1 MPNSYLPR
9 TTDRRPGRDS
19 DNGDESG
26 EPGREAAAT
35 GVGSGDVGRERDA
48 DAGGDGDG
56 RSRDGSGVVAEA
68 GSPAAETAR
77 SSPPRR
83 LADDDSHAI
92 IHIPVSVGR
101 LVNMSVF
108 ILPAGTA
115 IPLHDH
121 PGMTVVTKV
130 LWGTLHVKSYDLV
143 RPRGS
148 AGRLLLPGGGGAR
161 GAPGGLDDAI
171 ANGWHSGVNGGGA
184 DAASP
189 AAAAAAG
196 AGAAGGA
203 SPGGGTS
210 PAGAV
215 AVGDSASPPS
225 APVSVPPAGWPP
237 HRSVPLPPGLAIAHP
252 PQALVGGDIRTLGP
266 AVGGNVHHFRA
277 SSAGRCALLDVS
289 LPPYDFPGGRGVHY
303 YAPAAPLDA
312 GTAAALAAS
321 GVVPPPGVTF
331 VTLTEVPSPPS
342 YRTRDA
348 EYRGPVVNVL

>member
-161 GAPGGLDDAI
+161 ALPAVPPLAGGLPRR
-171 ANGWHSGVNGGGA
+171 GRSR
-184 DAASP
+184 
-189 AAAAAAG
+189 
-196 AGAAGGA
+196 
-203 SPGGGTS
+203 
-210 PAGAV
+210 
-215 AVGDSASPPS
+215 SATALRPP
-225 APVSVPPAGWPP
+225 PPPCPCPP
-237 HRSVPLPPGLAIAHP
+237 
-252 PQALVGGDIRTLGP
+252 
-266 AVGGNVHHFRA
+266 
-277 SSAGRCALLDVS
+277 
-289 LPPYDFPGGRGVHY
+289 PGGRPTGRCRCRRAWRSRTPPRRWSAATSARL
-303 YAPAAPLDA
+303 APP
-312 GTAAALAAS
+312 LAATCTTFGRRRRGGARCS
-321 GVVPPPGVTF
+321 TCPSRRTTFRAVAACTTTRPPRRSTRAPPRRWPRQGWCRPPG
-331 VTLTEVPSPPS
+331 
-342 YRTRDA
+342 
-348 EYRGPVVNVL
+348 